1 MNGWFDGCV
10 VLLGAALCSCLCFE
24 YSTLHYEF
32 SSIMLWTWLGLKVW
46 SASSLCSLFFVFCFF
61 NFPNWLNYLV

>member
-32 SSIMLWTWLGLKVW
+32 SSIMLWTWLAIFVVDLAW
-46 SASSLCSLFFVFCFF
+46 AESLVCKLIV
-61 NFPNWLNYLV
+61 

>member
-32 SSIMLWTWLGLKVW
+32 SIIMLWTWLAIFVVDLAW
-46 SASSLCSLFFVFCFF
+46 AESLVCKLIV
-61 NFPNWLNYLV
+61 